1 MLNLLFTIQLIFLI
15 WLACSVTYVLLYAVT
30 GYFYKTNQQRKVDNN
45 PYPKAVVLIPAYKED
60 SVICQVAESAI
71 AHPYKGQKEVVI
83 IADQL
88 QAATMNRLSK
98 MDLTLVEV
106 KFEKSTKAKALNF
119 AMSTL
124 EDETFDM
131 AMILDA
137 DNLMK
142 ENALNCMAE
151 EYRSGKL
158 AIQGNRMAKNMNT
171 SFAFLDAISEGI
183 NNHIYCKGPNAV
195 NLSSRLVGSGM
206 AFDYSLFKAL
216 MAEIDAIGGFDKEL
230 ELALIE
236 QKVKIYYASDAI
248 VFDEKVSKPD
258 DFANQRTR
266 WISAQYQFLWK
277 KLPKALSSLISGNF
291 DYFYKTMQL
300 VLPPRILMPFFL
312 LLITLISWFFELQ
325 NLAIIAALF
334 LALNVL
340 AYSIAIPKMFWNKQM
355 VNAFLSLP
363 RALFITVSC
372 LFKLSKAK
380 KTFIHTPHGND

>member
-236 QKVKIYYASDAI
+236 QKVKIHYASDAI

-312 LLITLISWFFELQ
+312 LMITMISWFFELQ
-325 NLAIIAALF
+325 NLAFIAALF